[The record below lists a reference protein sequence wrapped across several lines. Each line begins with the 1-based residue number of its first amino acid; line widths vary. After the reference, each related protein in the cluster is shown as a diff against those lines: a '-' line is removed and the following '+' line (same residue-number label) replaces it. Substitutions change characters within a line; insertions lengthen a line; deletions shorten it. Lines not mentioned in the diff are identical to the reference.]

1 MEWMADNTDFEK
13 INIYENR
20 IKELEN
26 ILKIKQDIIEGERKR
41 IAEIIEDMFKPEA
54 RNSYDEGFNEA
65 LRAIHDQIMF

>member
-13 INIYENR
+13 IKIYENR

-41 IAEIIEDMFKPEA
+41 IAEIIEDMFKSEA
-54 RNSYDEGFNEA
+54 RNSYDEGFNAA